1 MLVEVVQ
8 QVLVITKLGHK
19 DNFSK
24 FTAKLLS
31 LRIYIWPGSKK
42 GGDYVDGGDTDILNA
57 ALGEGE
63 GDVEGGSDEHVGRR
77 HQDISQAHVSA
88 LPMVTEFSFFSMS
101 C

>member
-1 MLVEVVQ
+1 MA
-8 QVLVITKLGHK
+8 
-19 DNFSK
+19 D
-24 FTAKLLS
+24 
-31 LRIYIWPGSKK
+31 
-42 GGDYVDGGDTDILNA
+42 GGDYFDGDVDVYDGGDGDDDVDGDVDYTDILNA

-63 GDVEGGSDEHVGRR
+63 GDIEGGSDEHVGRR

>member
-1 MLVEVVQ
+1 MA
-8 QVLVITKLGHK
+8 
-19 DNFSK
+19 D
-24 FTAKLLS
+24 
-31 LRIYIWPGSKK
+31 
-42 GGDYVDGGDTDILNA
+42 GGDYFDGDVNVDDGGDGDDNVDGEVDYTDILNA

-63 GDVEGGSDEHVGRR
+63 GDIEGGSDEHVGRR